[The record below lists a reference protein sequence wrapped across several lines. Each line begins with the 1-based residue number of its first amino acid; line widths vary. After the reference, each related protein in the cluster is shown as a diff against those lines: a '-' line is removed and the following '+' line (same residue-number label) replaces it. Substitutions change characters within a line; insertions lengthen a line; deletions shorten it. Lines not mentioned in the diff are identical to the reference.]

1 MNWEVSTFDL
11 QKTKRGVSMGSQQG
25 AKRGK
30 WLKRVSIVI
39 VVLLSVL
46 LLLPQA
52 GKYARY
58 RSKENIK
65 SLVINNLVFL
75 DEAAGQEAFEDP
87 LTLKGVQRRS
97 FWQNDHGDV
106 LVEYFCRG
114 YGIVPSSV
122 YTGFYYTSA
131 DGPVGYEGSAYPLNA
146 MDKGW
151 KWQET
156 DGDNWYYTEKI
167 ADHWYYYE
175 AGF

>member
-1 MNWEVSTFDL
+1 MGSQ

-30 WLKRVSIVI
+30 WLKRISIVI

-75 DEAAGQEAFEDP
+75 DAAGTISRMQDAERVRHWVEA
-87 LTLKGVQRRS
+87 QRA
-97 FWQNDHGDV
+97 
-106 LVEYFCRG
+106 VEPAARHATYAQPQG
-114 YGIVPSSV
+114 
-122 YTGFYYTSA
+122 
-131 DGPVGYEGSAYPLNA
+131 
-146 MDKGW
+146 
-151 KWQET
+151 
-156 DGDNWYYTEKI
+156 
-167 ADHWYYYE
+167 
-175 AGF
+175 